1 MHGRL
6 FVPGVVRRDAVF
18 FRLMRRPCK
27 AGIIVLTRAV
37 SASERISIKKKE
49 WGAHVKD
56 AIALIQNNQHHQ
68 ALDEMQK
75 AVRLAPNERDV
86 QYWLANAYRMTG
98 NTEQALDIFRDLLAA
113 RPGDFEVSFAK
124 AFLLREAGRPA
135 EAADALLRA
144 SGQPGVGSHQL
155 LQVAGFLR
163 DSNQYTAAIKVLER
177 VIELTPEDTDL
188 QFKMA
193 RLYQATGKFDLA
205 LEALRKT
212 LELAPSTG
220 PAWTVLAQQK
230 RFESTDDPDYQRM
243 EAAAGQS
250 LGSEADM
257 CIRFALAK
265 AQDDLQQWSPAWENY
280 QQANHA
286 MAQRSPWNRRAWD
299 TFVDRSIENTRPVRP
314 SAPAMDRKA
323 VFIVGMPRSGTTLLE
338 QMLDRHPNIQG
349 RGEMGFLPHFAGQS
363 AAWGQV
369 DAGQRDEMARIL
381 WTQMRLEGP
390 EDGAYIDKNPL
401 NFRFLP
407 YLFELLPTARILH
420 VTRDG
425 RDSCVSCFFQ
435 LFEDT
440 SDMAFSYTLEH
451 LVGFYSGYRRLMAHC
466 EAVYSQHI
474 HRVRYEDLVNSAE
487 DVLADAL
494 KFMGVDWH
502 DAVTMPGERDRVVR
516 TASVWQA
523 RQPVYARSV
532 GRWQHYAD
540 QAPDFFA
547 RIAEIDAS
555 YESRETV

>member
-1 MHGRL
+1 MRGRP
-6 FVPGVVRRDAVF
+6 FVFGQAMLDAAPS
-18 FRLMRRPCK
+18 RLMRGVRK
-27 AGIIVLTRAV
+27 AGIIDLTRAV
-37 SASERISIKKKE
+37 GASERISISKKA
-49 WGAHVKD
+49 WGAHVED

-68 ALDEMQK
+68 ALAEMQK
-75 AVRLAPNERDV
+75 AAQLAPDERDV

-98 NTEQALDIFRDLLAA
+98 DTERALELFRELLAA

-135 EAADALLRA
+135 EAADALLQA
-144 SGQPGVGSHQL
+144 SGQPGVSAHQL
-155 LQVAGFLR
+155 LQITGFLR
-163 DSNQYTAAIKVLER
+163 DSNQYTAAIEVLER
-177 VIELTPEDTDL
+177 VIALAPQDTDL
-188 QFKMA
+188 QFKLA

-230 RFESTDDPDYQRM
+230 RFESSDDPDYQRM
-243 EAAAGQS
+243 ADAVGQS

-257 CIRFALAK
+257 CIRFALGK

-280 QQANHA
+280 LQANQA
-286 MAQRSPWNRRAWD
+286 MANRSPWNRRAWE
-299 TFVDRSIENTRPVRP
+299 TFVDRSIENTRPVP
-314 SAPAMDRKA
+314 AAPATDRKA

-338 QMLDRHPNIQG
+338 QMLDRHPDIQG

-369 DAGQRDEMARIL
+369 DAAQRDEMARIL

-401 NFRFLP
+401 NFRFLA
-407 YLFELLPTARILH
+407 YLFELLPTARVLH

-425 RDSCVSCFFQ
+425 RDSCLSCFFQ
-435 LFEDT
+435 LFEET
-440 SDMAFSYTLEH
+440 TDMAFSYSLED
-451 LVGFYSGYRRLMAHC
+451 LVAFYSGYRRLMAHW

-474 HRVRYEDLVNSAE
+474 YRVRYEDLVNSAD

-494 KFMGVDWH
+494 QFLGVDWD
-502 DAVTMPGERDRVVR
+502 DAVTMPGKPDRVVR

-523 RQPVYARSV
+523 RQPVYARSM
-532 GRWQHYAD
+532 GRWRHYAD

-547 RIAEIDAS
+547 RIAGIDAK
-555 YESRETV
+555 YESRESV